1 MSFEL
6 FDARALP
13 AHSGA
18 GAGTAAVTVTDNR
31 VLLINRAATEVLGD
45 AEAVLLYVDRKR
57 RAVGIGKAPPEDA
70 RAYKA
75 TKRGN
80 SRQVAVSPT
89 RIDGTSEELDL
100 GALAQTPESIR
111 RFVESTLASLAEE
124 SKRPDDAG

>member
-13 AHSGA
+13 AHSRA

-31 VLLINRAATEVLGD
+31 VLLINRAATEALGD
-45 AEAVLLYVDRKR
+45 AEAVLLYFDRKR
-57 RAVGIGKAPPEDA
+57 RAVGIGKAPPGDA

-89 RIDGTSEELDL
+89 RFVRHYEIPKGNYPAVMEGELL
-100 GALAQTPESIR
+100 VFEVGP
-111 RFVESTLASLAEE
+111 AEE
-124 SKRPDDAG
+124 D